1 MAIRINTEIDG
12 FEVEVTDRYNDEGRT
27 ECFITKGRKGAS
39 LALCEDFGTVEED
52 GPRISD
58 ATLEKVRK
66 LAEANGY

>member
-39 LALCEDFGTVEED
+39 LALCEDYGTVEED
-52 GPRISD
+52 GPSISES
-58 ATLEKVRK
+58 TLEKISK
-66 LAEANGY
+66 LARENGY